1 MYRCDL
7 KANKILS
14 IEVTKENVYDGK
26 MLKKLINDNVVY
38 KNNSVN
44 KILADDAMI
53 IKITSG
59 I

>member
-1 MYRCDL
+1 M
-7 KANKILS
+7 
-14 IEVTKENVYDGK
+14 EVTKENVYDGK

-44 KILADDAMI
+44 KTLADDAMI